1 VAQCTG
7 TTLKGER
14 CKRSAVEG
22 SAYCNTHRYQE
33 EPKMRTGRRAD
44 DPAADAGPTRA
55 AGDESRS
62 WCDPMTWDRETV
74 LYAALGVA
82 LAGALLLTKG
92 RR

>member
-1 VAQCTG
+1 
-7 TTLKGER
+7 LKGER

-33 EPKMRTGRRAD
+33 DPSLRTSAKTEG
-44 DPAADAGPTRA
+44 PAGNGGAGEA
-55 AGDESRS
+55 AGEETRN
-62 WCDPMTWDRETV
+62 WCDPATWDRETV

-82 LAGALLLTKG
+82 LAGALLLTRG